1 MATACAPA
9 RTAVYRR
16 RRPER
21 TVLYRTVQTH
31 LATWLELTCDRRRGA
46 AGPAYAEREFRRYLD
61 CGILATGFARARCA
75 KCGHDF
81 LIAWSCKGRGVCPA
95 CNTRR
100 MVETT
105 AHLAEHVFP
114 RLPVRQWV
122 LSVPKRLRDHLEHDP
137 AIETL
142 ALRIFLSVVEQA
154 VCRACPAA
162 GSDSRIGAVAFIHR
176 FGALLNPHE
185 HFHCIVI
192 EGVFEADASGAAT
205 FHESG
210 APDQKLLDEVQ
221 AKVRRRLLRALARRG
236 VLEPEDAETMA
247 SWEHGGGFSLD
258 AGVRIEA
265 ADRQGLERLLRYCA
279 RPAFALERLREIDA
293 EHLVYES
300 VKPGPGGSVSLM
312 LTPLEL
318 IERLA
323 ALIPPPRRHRHRYYG
338 VLAPNAPLRA
348 QVTTLAGVP
357 ESLTAPLVTATETE
371 TETEPIAAQITA
383 PGASSGSEGEE
394 QAEEALLRRAARY
407 AWALLLARIY
417 EVFPLV
423 CPRCGGEMRIIA
435 FITDAC
441 VVREILSHLG
451 EPTSPPP
458 IAPARGPPLW
468 EITDAEQGEFDP
480 PAQPAPDYP
489 FDQRIAW

>member
-1 MATACAPA
+1 M
-9 RTAVYRR
+9 
-16 RRPER
+16 
-21 TVLYRTVQTH
+21 
-31 LATWLELTCDRRRGA
+31 
-46 AGPAYAEREFRRYLD
+46 
-61 CGILATGFARARCA
+61 
-75 KCGHDF
+75 
-81 LIAWSCKGRGVCPA
+81 
-95 CNTRR
+95 
-100 MVETT
+100 
-105 AHLAEHVFP
+105 
-114 RLPVRQWV
+114 
-122 LSVPKRLRDHLEHDP
+122 
-137 AIETL
+137 
-142 ALRIFLSVVEQA
+142 
-154 VCRACPAA
+154 
-162 GSDSRIGAVAFIHR
+162 AFIHC
-176 FGALLNPHE
+176 FGALLKPHE
-185 HFHCIVI
+185 HLHCLVI
-192 EGVFEADASGAAT
+192 EGVFEAYTSGTAT
-205 FHESG
+205 FHESRT
-210 APDQKLLDEVQ
+210 PDQKWLDEVH
-221 AKVRRRLLRALARRG
+221 AKVRRRLLRALTRRG

-247 SWEHGGGFSLD
+247 NWAHGGGFSLD
-258 AGVRIEA
+258 ASVRIEG
-265 ADRQGLERLLRYCA
+265 ADRPGLERLLRYCA
-279 RPAFALERLREIDA
+279 RPAFALERWREVDA

-300 VKPGPGGSVSLM
+300 IKAGPGGSISLM

-348 QVTTLAGVP
+348 QVTALVGVP
-357 ESLTAPLVTATETE
+357 ESPTTPLVTATE

-383 PGASSGSEGEE
+383 PGASSDSEE

-407 AWALLLARIY
+407 AWALLLARID

-423 CPRCGGEMRIIA
+423 CPRCGGEMRIIIA

-468 EITDAEQGEFDP
+468 EMTDAEQGEFDP